1 MKPRT
6 LLIILILLLIDGA
19 ILWWWRG
26 SKLEHSHDGVI
37 RAAAAQYDVNPAL
50 VKAVVWRESRF
61 NHKARG
67 TSGELGLM
75 QIREAAASEWATAE
89 NFSDFHHS
97 HLLNAKSNVLA
108 GTWYLKKLMG
118 RYLHTDDPVAY
129 ALADYNAGR
138 SRVLEWNNGKAKT
151 NSALFIEKIGYP
163 TTKAYVHMVK
173 LRQEKYRNFK

>member
-1 MKPRT
+1 
-6 LLIILILLLIDGA
+6 
-19 ILWWWRG
+19 
-26 SKLEHSHDGVI
+26 
-37 RAAAAQYDVNPAL
+37 
-50 VKAVVWRESRF
+50 
-61 NHKARG
+61 
-67 TSGELGLM
+67 M

-138 SRVLEWNNGKAKT
+138 SHVLEWNNGEAKT

>member
-19 ILWWWRG
+19 VLWWWRG

-138 SRVLEWNNGKAKT
+138 SHVQRKT
-151 NSALFIEKIGYP
+151 QTSS
-163 TTKAYVHMVK
+163 
-173 LRQEKYRNFK
+173 